1 MKTLKS
7 IISESKENQIT
18 ENMNDNEMTIEELY
32 KWAIKNKCA
41 DYKIIIQYRDD
52 AGDFF
57 GCDNEMYLTI
67 NKKDKT
73 VRL

>member
-1 MKTLKS
+1 
-7 IISESKENQIT
+7 
-18 ENMNDNEMTIEELY
+18 MNENEMTIEELY
-32 KWAIKNKCA
+32 KWAIENKCA

-67 NKKDKT
+67 NETDKT
-73 VRL
+73 VKL